1 VRSALT
7 NNRTWIWAPLVVGVL
22 FPPVA
27 LMLTQTTDGDML
39 RTLAGYFSTVSD
51 EPFWIVP
58 ARVFWNLVPFA
69 AIFLGAQFVS
79 QSKRPNRVRAAS
91 LFGTLAAVGVF
102 IVFYSDARSALDAE
116 RWTASA
122 IATGM
127 APLYAVSVALGAFAL
142 GLFAGSSAESR

>member
-7 NNRTWIWAPLVVGVL
+7 NNRRWIWAPLFVGLL

-51 EPFWIVP
+51 EPFWLVP
-58 ARVFWNLVPFA
+58 ARVLWNLAPFA
-69 AIFLGAQFVS
+69 AIFLGAQFISHS
-79 QSKRPNRVRAAS
+79 QRPNRVRAAS
-91 LFGTLAAVGVF
+91 LFGTLGAIGVF
-102 IVFYSDARSALDAE
+102 IVFYADARSALDAE

-127 APLYAVSVALGAFAL
+127 APLYAVPVALGAFAL
-142 GLFAGSSAESR
+142 GALAGSSAESK